1 MIDDNKKS
9 PLEIKSDK
17 PGKINKKQKGKPIS
31 SIPRELGPK
40 KTDFTN
46 HKESQ
51 VKKGKKRI
59 SKSSQKTHPNYSN
72 NTKNK
77 NIKNNKNYKT
87 FIPETKSN
95 KNFSHT
101 ARKNIKGFPN
111 ENNDIIKNNKNSN
124 NHKKSIKSQSNF
136 GIRINRDTI
145 GNKMIREEIAREKK
159 MYTEK
164 IKIIKAHI
172 LSLQKKEE
180 ELEKKVMILN
190 SRENA
195 LGNLNI
201 EKEDN

>member
-1 MIDDNKKS
+1 MLDEKKKS
-9 PLEIKSDK
+9 PLEIKNDK
-17 PGKINKKQKGKPIS
+17 PGKINKKQKEKPIS
-31 SIPRELGPK
+31 AIPRELGPK

-46 HKESQ
+46 HKESK

-59 SKSSQKTHPNYSN
+59 SKSSQKTHENYSN

-77 NIKNNKNYKT
+77 NIKNKKNYKT

-111 ENNDIIKNNKNSN
+111 ENNDIIKNNNNSN

-159 MYTEK
+159 C
-164 IKIIKAHI
+164 I
-172 LSLQKKEE
+172 QKK
-180 ELEKKVMILN
+180 
-190 SRENA
+190 
-195 LGNLNI
+195 
-201 EKEDN
+201 